1 MFNFLKHITTNGK
14 IFTLDVHIV
23 KYVCPHP
30 RNNLA
35 NYGYRDKRAPCTFI
49 TEWPKNVLSLTISY
63 VRC

>member
-14 IFTLDVHIV
+14 IFHIV
-23 KYVCPHP
+23 KNFCPYP

-35 NYGYRDKRAPCTFI
+35 NYGYRDTRAPCTFI
-49 TEWPKNVLSLTISY
+49 TEWPKYVLSLTISY